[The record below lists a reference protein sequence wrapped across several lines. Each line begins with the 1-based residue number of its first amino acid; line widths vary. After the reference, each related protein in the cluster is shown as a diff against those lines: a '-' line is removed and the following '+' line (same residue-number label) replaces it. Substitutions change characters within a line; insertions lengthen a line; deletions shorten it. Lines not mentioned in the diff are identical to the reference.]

1 MRYLWTEDAGAG
13 LHFWKLVNRLFSD
26 NELVVESKGSN
37 QGLLDALIDLD
48 IKDDDKYYIAS
59 GIVDALDDKE
69 YTGSLVTLL
78 QDGTDFVRNNSKK
91 AWRKVGDGRIEM
103 PDYPDRAV
111 LEGVVNALIHR
122 NYMEIGSEV
131 HIDMF
136 DDRIEIYSPGGMVS
150 EISLEGKDLLKIPSK
165 LRNPILA
172 DIFSRLKYM
181 ERRGSGFKKTLADYE
196 GQVEFDETNMRQR
209 RFKIMDISK
218 KDWKLFRERLSG
230 WQENYMEGLVKEYA
244 NFLNDDIKPASERFW
259 ELEKRIK
266 EDKRHP
272 GVVMELKKSEVIW
285 DIVRLIRLKV
295 TTYDDLSDFSDELQ
309 NEVKRILEMSR

>member
-1 MRYLWTEDAGAG
+1 MRYLWTEDTGAG
-13 LHFWKLVNRLFSD
+13 LHFWKLVNRLFVD

-91 AWRKVGDGRIEM
+91 AWRKVDDGRMEM

-136 DDRIEIYSPGGMVS
+136 DDGIEKYSPGGMVS
-150 EISLEGKDLLKIPSK
+150 GISLEGKDLLKIPSK
-165 LRNPILA
+165 RRNPILA
-172 DIFSRLKYM
+172 DILSCLKYM
-181 ERRGSGFKKTLADYE
+181 ECRGSGFKKILADYE
-196 GQVEFDETNMRQR
+196 G
-209 RFKIMDISK
+209 
-218 KDWKLFRERLSG
+218 
-230 WQENYMEGLVKEYA
+230 
-244 NFLNDDIKPASERFW
+244 
-259 ELEKRIK
+259 
-266 EDKRHP
+266 
-272 GVVMELKKSEVIW
+272 
-285 DIVRLIRLKV
+285 
-295 TTYDDLSDFSDELQ
+295 
-309 NEVKRILEMSR
+309 

>member
-1 MRYLWTEDAGAG
+1 MRYLWTEDTGAG
-13 LHFWKLVNRLFSD
+13 LHFWKLVNRLFVD

-59 GIVDALDDKE
+59 GIVDVLDDDE

-78 QDGTDFVRNNSKK
+78 QDGTDFVGNNSKK

-136 DDRIEIYSPGGMVS
+136 DDGIEKYSSGGMVS
-150 EISLEGKDLLKIPSK
+150 GISLEGKDLLKIPSK
-165 LRNPILA
+165 RRNPILA
-172 DIFSRLKYM
+172 DIFSRLK
-181 ERRGSGFKKTLADYE
+181 
-196 GQVEFDETNMRQR
+196 
-209 RFKIMDISK
+209 
-218 KDWKLFRERLSG
+218 
-230 WQENYMEGLVKEYA
+230 
-244 NFLNDDIKPASERFW
+244 
-259 ELEKRIK
+259 
-266 EDKRHP
+266 
-272 GVVMELKKSEVIW
+272 
-285 DIVRLIRLKV
+285 
-295 TTYDDLSDFSDELQ
+295 
-309 NEVKRILEMSR
+309 

>member
-103 PDYPDRAV
+103 PDYPDWAV

-244 NFLNDDIKPASERFW
+244 NFLNDDKKPASEKFW

-266 EDKRHP
+266 EDKRHL
-272 GVVMELKKSEVIW
+272 GVIMEMSKSEAIW

-295 TTYDDLSDFSDELQ
+295 ITYDDLSDFSDELQ